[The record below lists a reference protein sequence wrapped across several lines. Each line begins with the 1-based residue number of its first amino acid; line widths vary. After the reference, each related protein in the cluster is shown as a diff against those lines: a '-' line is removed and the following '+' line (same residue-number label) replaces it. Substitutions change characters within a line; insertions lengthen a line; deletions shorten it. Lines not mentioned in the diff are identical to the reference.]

1 MIDHIWNLY
10 GPPFWQPTTVQ
21 ILEYLPYVI
30 LLSNSGPEDKE
41 ITVSFTNSKTVAVP
55 LDTAIW
61 IPTEVYERLAL
72 ELKMPKEAREA
83 LSTENSY
90 PKESLEGNT
99 IFLRAKQ
106 KVLRLYTLENF

>member
-1 MIDHIWNLY
+1 MGLFGSNYRI
-10 GPPFWQPTTVQ
+10 FTVCNDKKCW
-21 ILEYLPYVI
+21 LP
-30 LLSNSGPEDKE
+30 SNSGPEDKE

-90 PKESLEGNT
+90 PKESLEGNSY
-99 IFLRAKQ
+99 ISIY
-106 KVLRLYTLENF
+106 LYL